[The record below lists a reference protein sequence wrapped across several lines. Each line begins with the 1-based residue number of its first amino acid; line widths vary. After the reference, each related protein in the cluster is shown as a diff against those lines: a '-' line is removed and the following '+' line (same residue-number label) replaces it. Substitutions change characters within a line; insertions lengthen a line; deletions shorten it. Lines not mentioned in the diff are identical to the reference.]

1 MENSINKAI
10 NFISSKDNY
19 EDRVMQSKK
28 DNIEI
33 MTNDK
38 EDAVIEELFDSL
50 IKKNQIG
57 LEKVMRG
64 SNFISDSV
72 HLLYYN
78 CPKMNLDHGGL
89 DYI

>member
-1 MENSINKAI
+1 MIKQMQLLK
-10 NFISSKDNY
+10 NFLI
-19 EDRVMQSKK
+19 
-28 DNIEI
+28 
-33 MTNDK
+33 
-38 EDAVIEELFDSL
+38 FL

-64 SNFISDSV
+64 SDFISDSV

>member
-1 MENSINKAI
+1 MENPINKAI

-38 EDAVIEELFDSL
+38 ADAVIEELFDFS
-50 IKKNQIG
+50 
-57 LEKVMRG
+57 
-64 SNFISDSV
+64 
-72 HLLYYN
+72 Y
-78 CPKMNLDHGGL
+78 
-89 DYI
+89 